1 MSTPQE
7 LREAYLAT
15 VINVEI
21 EPGRWVVIDEAV
33 RSFPTPLHVVTPWN
47 PFSVVLSKE
56 ANSERMTGLMSD
68 LAMTSAAW
76 FNATG
81 SSPDG
86 EWSEDSLLVVG
97 MMRSE
102 AIDIGRTYDQHAIF
116 EVTDEELIVLGCD
129 ETWEVRR
136 SLETSDYLAIQRADR
151 AEVDLASAV
160 NSTLGFTVVS
170 SLIRSDYVGWEYE
183 GSCGAICRTCSC
195 ELELFG
201 CTALSK
207 GGVENRLTAF
217 VCPDCHT
224 LLWPHDVDSSTR
236 ECAKL
241 WRKFLFAQLQAAE
254 RNAKETYFAYV
265 IELDGDVDTRPVG
278 SRADLPWVYVGQ
290 SAKAPAERLQQHLDG
305 YKPSR
310 WVKRFGSHL
319 RPDLYENH
327 PPLRNRLMAL
337 AYEAWLAESLRNKGF
352 PVKGG
357 H

>member
-1 MSTPQE
+1 MGTPQE
-7 LREAYLAT
+7 LRRAYLAT

-47 PFSVVLSKE
+47 PFSVVLSDE
-56 ANSERMTGLMSD
+56 ANSERMTGLISD
-68 LAMTSAAW
+68 LAKTSATW

-97 MMRSE
+97 MVRSE
-102 AIDIGRTYDQHAIF
+102 AIGIGRQHDQHAIF

-136 SLETSDYLAIQRADR
+136 SLETSDYLATQRADR
-151 AEVDLASAV
+151 AELDLASAV
-160 NSTLGFTVVS
+160 NSTLGFTVDS

-183 GSCGAICRTCSC
+183 GSCGAICRTCSS

-207 GGVENRLTAF
+207 GGAENRLTAF
-217 VCPDCHT
+217 VCPDCRT
-224 LLWPHDVDSSTR
+224 LLWPHDVDASTR

-241 WRKFLFAQLQAAE
+241 
-254 RNAKETYFAYV
+254 
-265 IELDGDVDTRPVG
+265 
-278 SRADLPWVYVGQ
+278 
-290 SAKAPAERLQQHLDG
+290 
-305 YKPSR
+305 
-310 WVKRFGSHL
+310 
-319 RPDLYENH
+319 
-327 PPLRNRLMAL
+327 
-337 AYEAWLAESLRNKGF
+337 
-352 PVKGG
+352 
-357 H
+357 